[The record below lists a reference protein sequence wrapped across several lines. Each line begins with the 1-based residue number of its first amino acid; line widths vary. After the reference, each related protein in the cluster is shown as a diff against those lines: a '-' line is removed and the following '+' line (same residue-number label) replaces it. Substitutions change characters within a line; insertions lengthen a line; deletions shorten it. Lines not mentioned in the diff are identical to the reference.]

1 LANNIGER
9 IREMAELLDEEYI
22 ARALNIPVDTV
33 RGVLSGE
40 IPDSALEK
48 FDPSRPPEV
57 RIIEQEK
64 FVPSKLIGILSTGG
78 CGATILTASLAVLSA
93 QRKKLP
99 VAAVDLNE
107 LSYLGYAFGMDVL
120 GEQAAFFPNILWWNT
135 AKDVKSSLIQH
146 PEIDN
151 LFFVLGAATA
161 ERYAELRPDRVADSL
176 KALAGAYSS
185 VWVDCPTSPY
195 LWKNVVPLL
204 DMLIFVVRPEI
215 SYLMSFWQGMSLL
228 QDQKSKIVVAINGE
242 NADGT
247 LSIADCRR
255 IINETADVPI
265 IASLP
270 EDPGLRKASNN
281 SLCYALEKPKS
292 PYIEAVTNVLDTL
305 QPQAKKKKTI
315 FSGVAGFFKNSF
327 ANL

>member
-1 LANNIGER
+1 LANDIGER

-57 RIIEQEK
+57 RIVEQEK

-176 KALAGAYSS
+176 KALAGAYSV

-305 QPQAKKKKTI
+305 KTQAKK
-315 FSGVAGFFKNSF
+315 
-327 ANL
+327 

>member
-22 ARALNIPVDTV
+22 ARALNFPVDTV

-48 FDPSRPPEV
+48 FDPLRPPEV
-57 RIIEQEK
+57 RIVEQEK
-64 FVPSKLIGILSTGG
+64 FVHSKLIGILSTGG
-78 CGATILTASLAVLSA
+78 CGATALTASLAVLSA
-93 QRKKLP
+93 KKSNLS
-99 VAAVDLNE
+99 VVAVDLNE
-107 LSYLGYAFGMDVL
+107 LSYLGYAFGLDVL

-146 PEIDN
+146 PVVDN

-185 VWVDCPTSPY
+185 VWVDCPTSPL
-195 LWKNVVPLL
+195 LWKNITPYL
-204 DMLIFVVRPEI
+204 DMLIFVVRPDI
-215 SYLMSFWQGMSLL
+215 SHLISLWQAISMLKE
-228 QDQKSKIVVAINGE
+228 QKTKTVVVINGE
-242 NADGT
+242 NGEGA
-247 LSIADCRR
+247 LSTADCRR
-255 IINETADVPI
+255 IINETTGLSI
-265 IASLP
+265 LASLP

-292 PYIEAVTNVLDTL
+292 PYIESVAHILDVL
-305 QPQAKKKKTI
+305 QPQSKKKKTI
-315 FSGVAGFFKNSF
+315 LSGVAGFLKNSL

>member
-1 LANNIGER
+1 
-9 IREMAELLDEEYI
+9 MAEVLEEEYI

-40 IPDSALEK
+40 IPDCALEK
-48 FDPSRPPEV
+48 FDLSRPPEV

-93 QRKKLP
+93 QRKKPP
-99 VAAVDLNE
+99 VAAVDFNE
-107 LSYLGYAFGMDVL
+107 LSYLGYVFGMDVL

-135 AKDVKSSLIQH
+135 AKEVKSSLIQH

-315 FSGVAGFFKNSF
+315 FLGVAGFFKNSF

>member
-1 LANNIGER
+1 
-9 IREMAELLDEEYI
+9 MAELLDEEYI
-22 ARALNIPVDTV
+22 ARALNVPVDTV

-57 RIIEQEK
+57 RIVEQEK

-176 KALAGAYSS
+176 KALAGAYSV

-270 EDPGLRKASNN
+270 EDPGLRKTSNN

-292 PYIEAVTNVLDTL
+292 LYITAVSNVLETL
-305 QPQAKKKKTI
+305 LLPQGKKKKTI